1 MAASILR
8 GTFDLLILKA
18 ISIGQ
23 QHGYGILLRFSFQS
37 AVAVLGLLGAIA
49 LVLTALGLCSVASYS
64 VAQRCR
70 EIRVHLALG
79 ATPRQVTAR
88 ILREAWNCV

>member
-1 MAASILR
+1 MAASILP
-8 GTFDLLILKA
+8 GTLDLLILKA

-23 QHGYGILLRFSFQS
+23 QHGYGILLRFPFR
-37 AVAVLGLLGAIA
+37 AAAA
-49 LVLTALGLCSVASYS
+49 ALGLYSVASYS
-64 VAQRCR
+64 VVQRRR
-70 EIRVHLALG
+70 EIGVHLALG